1 MRLIFHILAL
11 PLSWRHL
18 LRVVQ
23 LVHHSEELNQSLLR
37 QLHPR
42 SSTIHLLVGPVE
54 VGLADN
60 NLEVW
65 DRRMQGRRLPAPEFA
80 QEDSPLQQEL
90 GKLLPSKEEILQS

>member
-1 MRLIFHILAL
+1 
-11 PLSWRHL
+11 
-18 LRVVQ
+18 
-23 LVHHSEELNQSLLR
+23 
-37 QLHPR
+37 
-42 SSTIHLLVGPVE
+42 LVGPVE